1 MAIRQSPP
9 DPWSIGT
16 YVEEGASIAAILFV
30 WAVLAAV
37 AVLLLGNVGGPGS
50 LFAVVGTW
58 LGYVLG
64 LAGFLNA
71 VLYVVFRAI
80 DYWQAG

>member
-1 MAIRQSPP
+1 
-9 DPWSIGT
+9 
-16 YVEEGASIAAILFV
+16 
-30 WAVLAAV
+30 V